1 MKFARVFLFLLL
13 VLSLQ
18 ATAQANATVLF
29 DIEIERAAEE
39 TRVHL
44 KADGA
49 IKDYRKVHLKKNVEA
64 DRPDRMYLDI
74 KNVHLAGPIPAKQVG
89 TALARVRT
97 GRRADG
103 LRVVF
108 DSNLDELFD
117 YTISEQP
124 DGLLVTIREPSAADP
139 VIADIMQEEEPGT
152 GPEPKAEG
160 DLSLLIVTSDSPD
173 HAQEWLEAP
182 PGRRISLKLLKT
194 AKPDQEIITSFLVTG
209 VTSDI
214 NGDYSFVV
222 SFTLLDPYG
231 KVVFGKRNYAKASGK
246 APVNPAF
253 MIAEPALGIVLDGT
267 DPLGDYKIIGIVED
281 LANNKIFRTSQKI
294 TLEQ

>member
-18 ATAQANATVLF
+18 STAQANATVLY
-29 DIEIERAAEE
+29 DIEIERTAEE
-39 TRVHL
+39 TKVYL

-49 IKDYRKVHLKKNVEA
+49 IRDYRKVQLKKNIEA

-74 KNVHLAGPIPAKQVG
+74 KNVHLAGPIPVKQVG
-89 TALARVRT
+89 TALAQVRT

-108 DSNLDELFD
+108 DSSLDELFN
-117 YTISEQP
+117 YTISELP
-124 DGLLVTIREPSAADP
+124 DGLLVTILEPSAADA
-139 VIADIMQEEEPGT
+139 VIAPAVETIE
-152 GPEPKAEG
+152 PEPKTEG
-160 DLSLLIVTSDSPD
+160 DLNLLIVTSASPD
-173 HAQEWLEAP
+173 HAQEWLSTQQ
-182 PGRRISLKLLKT
+182 GRRINLKLLKT

-214 NGDYSFVV
+214 SGDYSFVV

-231 KVVFGKRNYAKASGK
+231 KVVFGKRNYAKAAGK
-246 APVNPAF
+246 APRDPAF
-253 MIAEPALGIVLDGT
+253 IMAEPALGIVLDES
-267 DPLGDYKIIGIVED
+267 DPLGDYKLIGIVED
-281 LANNKIFRTSQKI
+281 LTSNKIFRTIQKI